1 MPRIGKYLLAMNRR
15 QIVKNLSWKDE
26 ETAILQLIIDYIL
39 ISCIVSFAEAEG
51 MTIAE
56 TNRQNRQFSSAGLV
70 AVTPSSKSSLPMSP

>member
-1 MPRIGKYLLAMNRR
+1 MSKIGQYLLAMSHR

-26 ETAILQLIIDYIL
+26 ETASLQLIIDYIL

-56 TNRQNRQFSSAGLV
+56 TNRRDIGL
-70 AVTPSSKSSLPMSP
+70 TFKCRPRCSDFK